1 MKTKT
6 SEALDRAAHQSAFSR
21 AVHSIR
27 TRYSLAT
34 ASFIL
39 LSLLIFYVGGRI
51 VIIHLMREAEQQV
64 EEIGYDISRLAYRQA
79 DAVRRESEKVAGRL
93 VSQVEA
99 GAKPDEVL
107 RGEQGGAASLLI
119 SLSADGTFSCG
130 AVRAAGGVVPV
141 SEADIAPYA
150 ERFRAWSAATRQ
162 RGDGRTGMGIVQLRG
177 SAYYVFMHPY
187 AGGGAGGWIVVGAA
201 FDSAS
206 FTSRVNE
213 GFGGMDVRVVN
224 RKVAVSVA
232 PAPRSSS
239 SAPGGRRNDFGIVP
253 MLSEA
258 MNFYSGG
265 FWNLGPNPFEAVFAV
280 RDIAGN
286 AVSMITVSLPAS
298 LSAVTRS
305 ALGRLTFFIA
315 VAGILI
321 ILPVFWFQSY
331 VLLNPLTKMTEA
343 IRRLGENHRSIDC
356 PYLEWEGKDEFAM
369 LALSVNRM
377 LETISSRAVEVAQ
390 VEARHR
396 ALIDGVPDAMAVFD
410 RRGRL
415 VSVTKQ
421 PEGTPP
427 LVGFKT
433 GEPLQAEVFGEGTSA
448 DFTRAVESVFSSGSV
463 VARHLEVLSRAEG
476 SADGH
481 PRHFEV
487 RLAKMDDVF
496 ALAIVRDV
504 TSEVAEH
511 NLRIAA
517 EARALDVLKRES
529 LTMFAAGIAHDVNN
543 VLAVILGTVDSVSAT
558 RGENAETEVVRDA
571 ARRGVKMMRELIE
584 FAGDGQV
591 SLVRLSSEFLVSD
604 VQTILA
610 RTVGKN
616 VVVQV
621 SAGKD
626 LPDVDADPNRFW
638 KVFFNIVKNAGEALG
653 SRPGHITLTA
663 EAFEMTAEASV
674 GFMSNGPLASGPGV
688 LFRISDDGPG
698 ISPDVLP
705 RLFDPYVSSKEMGRG
720 LGLAIVRTI
729 VETHA
734 GGLKVDSEIE
744 KGTTFSIYLPKSK
757 LPQSQA
763 QRAEE
768 AKETR
773 GGELPDEV
781 LVVDDDEA
789 ILKTV
794 SMLLKALGVKVHC
807 ARDRSEAMSVM
818 RRAASGIGTVLL
830 DAHLGGIDVVRLFEA
845 LRLSAP
851 AIPVVMTSGSKEE
864 EVMKIFGGR
873 PYSGFLSK
881 PFTLAELKS
890 ILASVSRG
898 AEADQT

>member
-79 DAVRRESEKVAGRL
+79 DAVRRESEKEAGRL

-119 SLSADGTFSCG
+119 SFSADGTFSCG

-343 IRRLGENHRSIDC
+343 IRRLGPLLHRR
-356 PYLEWEGKDEFAM
+356 PE
-369 LALSVNRM
+369 
-377 LETISSRAVEVAQ
+377 
-390 VEARHR
+390 
-396 ALIDGVPDAMAVFD
+396 DG
-410 RRGRL
+410 R
-415 VSVTKQ
+415 
-421 PEGTPP
+421 
-427 LVGFKT
+427 T
-433 GEPLQAEVFGEGTSA
+433 GHHA
-448 DFTRAVESVFSSGSV
+448 
-463 VARHLEVLSRAEG
+463 
-476 SADGH
+476 
-481 PRHFEV
+481 
-487 RLAKMDDVF
+487 
-496 ALAIVRDV
+496 
-504 TSEVAEH
+504 
-511 NLRIAA
+511 
-517 EARALDVLKRES
+517 
-529 LTMFAAGIAHDVNN
+529 
-543 VLAVILGTVDSVSAT
+543 
-558 RGENAETEVVRDA
+558 
-571 ARRGVKMMRELIE
+571 
-584 FAGDGQV
+584 
-591 SLVRLSSEFLVSD
+591 
-604 VQTILA
+604 
-610 RTVGKN
+610 
-616 VVVQV
+616 
-621 SAGKD
+621 
-626 LPDVDADPNRFW
+626 
-638 KVFFNIVKNAGEALG
+638 
-653 SRPGHITLTA
+653 RPG
-663 EAFEMTAEASV
+663 
-674 GFMSNGPLASGPGV
+674 
-688 LFRISDDGPG
+688 
-698 ISPDVLP
+698 
-705 RLFDPYVSSKEMGRG
+705 G
-720 LGLAIVRTI
+720 L
-729 VETHA
+729 
-734 GGLKVDSEIE
+734 
-744 KGTTFSIYLPKSK
+744 
-757 LPQSQA
+757 Q
-763 QRAEE
+763 
-768 AKETR
+768 
-773 GGELPDEV
+773 
-781 LVVDDDEA
+781 
-789 ILKTV
+789 
-794 SMLLKALGVKVHC
+794 
-807 ARDRSEAMSVM
+807 
-818 RRAASGIGTVLL
+818 
-830 DAHLGGIDVVRLFEA
+830 GGI
-845 LRLSAP
+845 
-851 AIPVVMTSGSKEE
+851 
-864 EVMKIFGGR
+864 
-873 PYSGFLSK
+873 
-881 PFTLAELKS
+881 
-890 ILASVSRG
+890 
-898 AEADQT
+898 